1 MQANESNKGELKE
14 SLKATS
20 LFGGTQVFSILI
32 SIIKNKLVALLIG
45 PAGIGIVEL
54 FNSTIHLI
62 NTSTNFS
69 LSISA
74 VRDVTVAYKSGDT
87 AQYTHTLSLFSKVIW
102 FTGMLGTIV
111 CLLGSPLWSRMTF
124 GSYDYT
130 LSFVFLSVILL
141 LTQLNSGKI
150 VLLQSTGH
158 YKEIAASNI
167 LGNLVG
173 LATVV
178 PIYYFFK
185 IDGIVA
191 VLILTSLTAF
201 LITRYFARTLKFKYE
216 KMPFD
221 MVRKEGGK
229 MISQGLYLSINYIF
243 SAVTVYVLRIFIS
256 KLGGVEILGLFT
268 SGFLIVNTYVGMVFQ
283 SMSQEYYP
291 RLSSLSGDKSRFNE
305 TISNQIY
312 LLLLIIGP
320 LVFFFLIFSQDL
332 LHLLYSE
339 KFVGAS
345 LMMSLAMIGV
355 VFQAP
360 SYCMGFAFLAKGDNK
375 SFLLWETIAKVLLLT
390 FDMLFF
396 YFWGL
401 KGIGI
406 SFIVSYVYYTI
417 QCAFVCKG
425 RYGLKIPREI
435 IVMMVIYLI
444 CGLFI
449 VFMSQLTNFWITL
462 GAGSVILAVSSWY
475 SYKKLSAIID
485 VVGFIKSKFKR

>member
-1 MQANESNKGELKE
+1 MLTKETDKGELKQ

-54 FNSTIHLI
+54 FNSTIQLI

-69 LSISA
+69 LNISA
-74 VRDVTVAYKSGDT
+74 VRDVTVAYKSGNT
-87 AQYTHTLSLFSKVIW
+87 SEYTHTLSLFSRVIW

-111 CLLGSPLWSRMTF
+111 CLIGSPLWSRMTF
-124 GSYDYT
+124 GNYDYT
-130 LSFVFLSVILL
+130 FSFIFLSVILL

-167 LGNLVG
+167 LGNLIG
-173 LATVV
+173 LATAV

-185 IDGIVA
+185 LDGIVV
-191 VLILTSLTAF
+191 VLILSSATAF
-201 LITRYFARTLKFKYE
+201 LITRFFARTLKFKYE
-216 KMPFD
+216 KMPFSQ
-221 MVRKEGGK
+221 VKKEGGT
-229 MISQGLYLSINYIF
+229 MIFQGLYLSINYIF
-243 SAVTVYVLRIFIS
+243 SAVTVYVLRIYIS

-291 RLSSLSGDKSRFNE
+291 RLSSLSNDKGRFNE
-305 TISNQIY
+305 AICNQIS

-320 LVFFFLIFSQDL
+320 LVFFFLIFSQQL

-339 KFVGAS
+339 KFIGAS

-375 SFLLWETIAKVLLLT
+375 AFLFWETIAKVLLLA

-396 YFWGL
+396 YLWGL

-406 SFIVSYVYYTI
+406 SFIVSYIYYTI
-417 QCAFVCKG
+417 QCAFVCRS
-425 RYGLKIPREI
+425 RYGLQIPHEI
-435 IVMMVIYLI
+435 IIMMVIYLV
-444 CGLFI
+444 CGMCI
-449 VFMSQLTNFWITL
+449 VLLSQFTNFWITL
-462 GAGSVILAVSSWY
+462 GVGAVILAASSWY
-475 SYKKLSAIID
+475 SYRKLSSIID
-485 VVGFIKSKFKR
+485 VVGFIKSKLKK